1 MLKIICSHGMYNFR
15 SYVITIKV
23 TVGDEEECNAQANTA
38 YSMSSANALSSDS
51 SSAYLMAGLGAL
63 ALVGAAVYAT
73 KRRSMKNDS
82 AKDDL
87 LEMRDS
93 PAAVV

>member
-1 MLKIICSHGMYNFR
+1 
-15 SYVITIKV
+15 
-23 TVGDEEECNAQANTA
+23 VGDEEECNAQANTA

-73 KRRSMKNDS
+73 KRRTMKNES